1 MKTIKSQ
8 KEIKKV
14 LYILRGPSGS
24 GKSTLAKNLGVKSV
38 FSADDYFMEDNKY
51 VFDSSKLGYVHGKCK
66 ADTREAMEKGISPIA
81 VDNTFTTRKEIFPYA
96 QLAELYGYSLEFIEP
111 DWTPELKN
119 EDGTWN
125 ADFIERQ
132 QKNPDRVKMN
142 KSLPRNVVDKM
153 INRYQYDLTPD
164 EILANY

>member
-8 KEIKKV
+8 KESNKV
-14 LYILRGPSGS
+14 LYILRGPSGT
-24 GKSTLAKNLGVKSV
+24 GKSTLAKDLGVKEV
-38 FSADDYFMEDNKY
+38 YSADNYFMQNDKY
-51 VFDSSKLGYVHGKCK
+51 VFDPSKLGSAHGQCK
-66 ADTREAMEKGISPIA
+66 AKTRDALKKGISPIA
-81 VDNTFTTRKEIFPYA
+81 VDNTFTTRKEIVPYA
-96 QLAELYGYSLEFIEP
+96 QLAEIYGYKLEFIEP
-111 DWTPELKN
+111 NWTSELRN

-153 INRYQYDLTPD
+153 VNRYQYDLTPD
-164 EILANY
+164 TILAND

>member
-1 MKTIKSQ
+1 MKTIKSK

-24 GKSTLAKNLGVKSV
+24 GKSSLVKELGAKSV
-38 FSADDYFMEDNKY
+38 FSADDYFMQNNQY
-51 VFDSSKLGYVHGKCK
+51 IFDSSKLGYAHGKCM
-66 ADTREAMEKGISPIA
+66 ADTRGAMKKGISPIA

-96 QLAELYGYSLEFIEP
+96 QLAEVYGYNLEFVEP
-111 DWTPELKN
+111 DWTPELRN

-125 ADFIERQ
+125 ADFIEKQ

-142 KSLPRNVVDKM
+142 KSIPRNVIEKM
-153 INRYQYDLTPD
+153 INRYQYNLNPD
-164 EILANY
+164 TILNNE